1 MSRVSRKGPAFL
13 LVTKAAISPMVRRM
27 EAPWHHQA
35 RGLSRPRPP
44 ALGVRLSPS
53 EDSAGLGSWGG
64 DRGGLEGDGALAE
77 EADRDLGMPD
87 RVDLKRRRQISRHD
101 RYGEAS
107 RTAPPVYRDRPRPS
121 TRRVCGNTDRAEN
134 FVVVHRDGHSMAAES
149 VAEDQVNS
157 ARLPRIILG
166 GFPGGL
172 HSMVST

>member
-64 DRGGLEGDGALAE
+64 DRGGLEGDGALAK

-87 RVDLKRRRQISRHD
+87 RVDLKRRRQISRHY
-101 RYGEAS
+101 RYGKAS
-107 RTAPPVYRDRPRPS
+107 RATPAVYRDHGRPS
-121 TRRVCGNTDRAEN
+121 TRRVCGDTDSAQ
-134 FVVVHRDGHSMAAES
+134 
-149 VAEDQVNS
+149 DQVNS
-157 ARLPRIILG
+157 VRLSGARTIHSR
-166 GFPGGL
+166 FPGL
-172 HSMVST
+172 HSIGST